1 MLAPSLW
8 TAWFPMGPAS
18 ERRCKIN
25 FSIPIGPT
33 LYNPLDREFWTPA
46 ICLVF
51 PNQTSTWC
59 LDGPRNRTKP
69 SSPCNVGSQWLSWLA
84 EGPTPHASHK
94 PHARTPHS
102 LSRIFPHCHPLEF
115 EGMCRA
121 FYDLCPIW
129 ICCQEG
135 LDLLVHFKAFQGT
148 QDSRRSVA
156 QSVDPS
162 QTCPAGQE
170 SGTYHPPSALVS
182 SILSPSKS
190 PLLKVAP
197 RDLDL
202 LQQSPWLVLQT
213 LLYQI
218 FLSDFVC
225 CLSWSMTGPCLS
237 IWLLCSG
244 V

>member
-1 MLAPSLW
+1 MIVMACRRPDTPRFSQTSCKDSSQPVKDLPSL
-8 TAWFPMGPAS
+8 
-18 ERRCKIN
+18 
-25 FSIPIGPT
+25 
-33 LYNPLDREFWTPA
+33 
-46 ICLVF
+46 
-51 PNQTSTWC
+51 
-59 LDGPRNRTKP
+59 P
-69 SSPCNVGSQWLSWLA
+69 SQISN
-84 EGPTPHASHK
+84 
-94 PHARTPHS
+94 
-102 LSRIFPHCHPLEF
+102 LEF

-129 ICCQEG
+129 ICCQKG

-190 PLLKVAP
+190 PLLKVPP

-225 CLSWSMTGPCLS
+225 CLS
-237 IWLLCSG
+237 
-244 V
+244 